1 VSLAGWPYGPASG
14 KQLWLIRKLREFEG
28 ESLELGEFT
37 EGSAS
42 MEIDRLRKID
52 EWRRINARIAEAA
65 ADDAS

>member
-1 VSLAGWPYGPASG
+1 MSWLGWPHGPASS

-42 MEIDRLRKID
+42 MEIDRLKKID
-52 EWRRINARIAEAA
+52 EWRRIDARIAEAA
-65 ADDAS
+65 ADDA

>member
-1 VSLAGWPYGPASG
+1 MSWLGWPHGPASS

-42 MEIDRLRKID
+42 MEIDRWKKID
-52 EWRRINARIAEAA
+52 EWRRIDARIAEAA
-65 ADDAS
+65 ADDG

>member
-1 VSLAGWPYGPASG
+1 MSWLGWPHGPASS

-42 MEIDRLRKID
+42 MEIDRLKKID
-52 EWRRINARIAEAA
+52 EWRRIDARIAEAA
-65 ADDAS
+65 AADG